1 MTNRK
6 FKFEFSQIMKMSLD
20 GWIESV
26 YSPLKLAA
34 KGLNCGKVY
43 ESNN

>member
-1 MTNRK
+1 
-6 FKFEFSQIMKMSLD
+6 MSVD

-34 KGLNCGKVY
+34 KGLNCSKVINAII
-43 ESNN
+43 NN